1 MLGILK
7 TIFGGGDIIK
17 SGFDLIDSMHT
28 SETEKIEAQVK
39 GKVDMLNAYAP
50 FKIAQRL
57 LAMLFSVTFLSCFV
71 LVLIMTLKGQ
81 ANIDDVRAV
90 ISEFYIGEIMLAII
104 MFYFGGGF
112 LEGTIKRAKD
122 KQ

>member
-7 TIFGGGDIIK
+7 TIFGSGDIIK
-17 SGFDLIDSMHT
+17 SGFELIDSMHT

-57 LAMLFSVTFLSCFV
+57 LALLFSVTFLSCFV

-81 ANIDDVRAV
+81 ANIDDVRGV
-90 ISEFYIGEIMLAII
+90 IGEFYIGEIMLAII

-112 LEGTIKRAKD
+112 LEGSIKARG